1 MRKLKKPEGSRIL
14 KVDGLLVSSKSEKK
28 KKLKKKN
35 QRRESFILL
44 VAFYIFV
51 CFGVKNL
58 L

>member
-28 KKLKKKN
+28 KN